1 MDEAEIELKFEAV
14 LIDADNWWDNL
25 EQEERVEIYVKET
38 KDTSPEQDVPNSQ
51 DGNVTEPTSIK
62 DVQTIEG
69 RPDNT
74 DEKQIKSDIPEREF
88 MEGCLNQSLQ
98 LNQDMTLAIALYGL
112 SKSWNIDK
120 LIFLINECRKD
131 KELENEKDK

>member
-1 MDEAEIELKFEAV
+1 M
-14 LIDADNWWDNL
+14 
-25 EQEERVEIYVKET
+25 
-38 KDTSPEQDVPNSQ
+38 
-51 DGNVTEPTSIK
+51 
-62 DVQTIEG
+62 
-69 RPDNT
+69 
-74 DEKQIKSDIPEREF
+74 KQLTIKSDIPEREF